1 MAKERIGIMG
11 GTFNPIHQGHIR
23 MALTARDAL
32 HLDRVL
38 VVPSGNPP
46 HKQHI
51 APAEDRWKM
60 VCAACARTSDLTPS
74 RIELDRQGV
83 IYTYDT
89 LTLLKTES
97 PKAEWYY
104 IIGADTLMELHNWRR
119 YEDVLKMCTFLVCP
133 RPWDVSAEALQQEQK
148 QLEKLGGKF
157 IHLDMPLADVSS
169 TDVRRALAEDR
180 DAELLPVPVKEYC
193 LLKGLYGQ
201 SPRLPQADAWL
212 DKLFATLSAKRFA
225 HTLAVAHTARELA
238 LLHQED
244 PVKAETAALL
254 HDCAKCL
261 PLKEMQRI
269 ARTHALTDD
278 HSLTESGD
286 LLHSIVGADVAQR
299 EYGVTD
305 PDLLNAIRC
314 HTSGKPGMT
323 KLDMI
328 VYLADKIEP
337 TRKTSPL
344 LEHVRALARL
354 SLPQAMIASMEG
366 TAAYVKKGG
375 KPLHPMTLRTL
386 EWLRQTIQPV

>member
-38 VVPSGNPP
+38 VVPTGNPP

-60 VCAACARTSDLTPS
+60 ACAACAKESDLTPS

-89 LTLLKTES
+89 LTLLRAES
-97 PKAEWYY
+97 PKAELYY

-133 RPWDVSAEALQQEQK
+133 RPWDVSAEAMHQQQK
-148 QLEKLGGKF
+148 RLEKLGGQF

-169 TDVRRALAEDR
+169 TDVRRALAEDQ
-180 DAELLPVPVKEYC
+180 DAALLPVPVMEYC

-201 SPRLPQADAWL
+201 SPRIPQAAIWL
-212 DKLFATLSAKRFA
+212 DRLFEALSVKRFA

-238 LLHQED
+238 LLHGED
-244 PVKAETAALL
+244 PMKAETAALL
-254 HDCAKCL
+254 HDCAKCM
-261 PLKEMQRI
+261 PLKDMQRI
-269 ARTHALTDD
+269 ARAHHLTEDD
-278 HSLTESGD
+278 SLTQSGA
-286 LLHSIVGADVAQR
+286 LLHAPVGADVAQR

-305 PDLLNAIRC
+305 PDLLGTIRC
-314 HTSGKPGMT
+314 HTTGRPGMT

-337 TRKTSPL
+337 TRESYPL
-344 LEHVRALARL
+344 LEQVRALSRL

-375 KPLHPMTLRTL
+375 KPLHPMSLRTL
-386 EWLRQTIQPV
+386 EWLRQSFQP